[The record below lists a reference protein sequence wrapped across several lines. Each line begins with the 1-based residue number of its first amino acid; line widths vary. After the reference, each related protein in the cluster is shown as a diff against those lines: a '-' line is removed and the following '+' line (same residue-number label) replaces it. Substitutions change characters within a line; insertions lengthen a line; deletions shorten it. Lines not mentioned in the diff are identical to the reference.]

1 VVPYAQPEPV
11 KFAKVLGVQWYFRL
25 EPDVAQMPSPS
36 NPKMVDAEV
45 SPMVE
50 IDTPLLFTTPI
61 KVSSE
66 PSNV

>member
-1 VVPYAQPEPV
+1 L
-11 KFAKVLGVQWYFRL
+11 KFAKELGVHVYLRL
-25 EPDVAQMPSPS
+25 EPVLAQMPSPS
-36 NPKMVDAEV
+36 NPKMVDDEL

-50 IDTPLLFTTPI
+50 IDTPLLLTTPI